1 MKKNTK
7 QTIRIKN
14 NLQHTFRLMLF
25 NLLQSFCQKKNQATL
40 FFFIYIQE
48 TEVST
53 STTTQNKSY
62 VKKKKVMKML

>member
-1 MKKNTK
+1 
-7 QTIRIKN
+7 
-14 NLQHTFRLMLF
+14 MLF

-53 STTTQNKSY
+53 STTTPNKSY
-62 VKKKKVMKML
+62 VKIIIIRVMKMLWYFVIFSKLFKEK

>member
-1 MKKNTK
+1 
-7 QTIRIKN
+7 
-14 NLQHTFRLMLF
+14 MLF

-62 VKKKKVMKML
+62 VKKKKVMKMLWYFIVFSKPFKEK